1 MDDYLPQS
9 YGSNMSN
16 MSHRGSEAMMG
27 FVFGAVLGAG
37 LALLFAPAPGNETRR
52 RLGES
57 ARKMGSEARHKMD
70 ELRHQARGAM
80 NDVKESVG
88 RGVEEAQGV
97 LRGAHETGTGS
108 HLGAQQPGTPGTTPG
123 TRSRI

>member
-16 MSHRGSEAMMG
+16 MGHRGNEAMMG

-97 LRGAHETGTGS
+97 LRHETGGTHTGP
-108 HLGAQQPGTPGTTPG
+108 QQAGPPGQPAGS
-123 TRSRI
+123 RSRI